1 MPQTTFTPTIFDKIA
16 SNLELSGI
24 SDEGLDRASEFDRRS
39 FRFHTTADL
48 ERFNEQAVR
57 ATVMRELAWLLNTV
71 NLESS
76 IDLTPYPHV
85 RTSVLNFGV
94 NDMTGKSTTTQGL
107 KARAAR
113 IKAAIE
119 VFEPRIAPSSL
130 SVESDMNEDRLN
142 TTRFVIRCD
151 ITQAVEAIPVRVITD
166 FEGDTGEAT
175 IKG

>member
-1 MPQTTFTPTIFDKIA
+1 MPQTVFTPTIFDKIA
-16 SNLELSGI
+16 SSIELSGI
-24 SDEGLDRASEFDRRS
+24 SSEGLDRTSQFDRRS

-76 IDLTPYPHV
+76 VDLTPFPHV
-85 RTSVLNFGV
+85 RTSVLNYGV
-94 NDMTGKSTTTQGL
+94 SDMTGKSTTTQGL
-107 KARAAR
+107 KARASR

-119 VFEPRIAPSSL
+119 TFEPRIAPGSL
-130 SVESDMNEDRLN
+130 TVESDMNEDRLN

-151 ITQAVEAIPVRVITD
+151 ISQAVEAIPVRVVTD

-175 IKG
+175 VTG